1 MQSRRGNLL
10 RFGLRSIL
18 ILTTIVA
25 AVCGLWLRQ
34 VQVQRDVCARLS
46 EAGVEVTLDPPS
58 PWFQWLPES
67 LLSSGDG
74 HYFCSVT
81 EVNLNVRGDSARRD
95 KAHNND
101 LLAWITQLP
110 RLTHLKIDLA
120 IVDSQDF
127 AHLAKCRRLE
137 NLDLNYCE
145 LTDDD
150 FARLPRLPH
159 LKTLTLDGNDDLT
172 GKHLNA
178 SRLPSVRELYCNYTS
193 IDDSAMTEIGQLST
207 LRELELRHTRVTDA
221 GIAALSSLKQLESI
235 ALANAKVTGAG
246 LGVLRAL
253 TKVDL
258 SSTYLTDDV
267 LQEIGKLPGLKF
279 LSMPYCVFVTDEGM
293 KALAHHPSLENIH
306 ATGCGISDACTE
318 SLATIASL
326 EYLSLEHTYIR
337 SLRKL
342 AACKKL
348 RSLSI
353 SSSEVPVDD
362 ALQFAE
368 HTNLRIDIEDPNPV
382 DEESSFQTCWCC
394 LGSVETDL
402 TSGVLASMAGRSVG
416 GNRENLVLEGL
427 VGLSAKHFEN
437 LHCNIKQLSLA
448 RSQLQPDLLP
458 CLKDLPL
465 LDNLDLTK
473 CQLTE
478 ADIKAIGEL
487 QLLTVLELNSTEFN
501 DRDMLAIES
510 LINLK
515 SLKLGETNITPA
527 SLRLLERFTQLE
539 SLTIPFVP
547 DTAALIELLKVCPG
561 LTSIQFEARGIE
573 AIEIMNWDGCNLQ
586 DNEVTV
592 DQLGEL
598 RKLQIARSCEFS
610 NIAGRKLNDEHC
622 AALASFS
629 EVSSVDVSN
638 SQVTDAGIVHLAKLS
653 TLTSLNIAHTN
664 VTGAGLK
671 SLQSHTKLRSLVC
684 APQSWSVDFVQSLL
698 AMNSLDELYLP
709 FSEMPREAAIAL
721 ADGSLAYE
729 QFTWIDGGP
738 DFDDSRYYDR
748 EDIAWMVGKAAFNS
762 DSEVLSLGGALIDD
776 AKLDEVI
783 GSPALTLVY
792 VDNVACDTEKLLAK
806 LLMCSNVHAI
816 RFKGVSLSPS
826 SIASLA
832 AMKNLNALYLEDCE
846 LTSAHIAE
854 LASLPRLSTLFIAS
868 NQVDIGELSKFAQS
882 NRLLRLTLKPT
893 KPAEEYVELQQQL
906 GKRLELSSTAY

>member
-1 MQSRRGNLL
+1 M
-10 RFGLRSIL
+10 
-18 ILTTIVA
+18 
-25 AVCGLWLRQ
+25 
-34 VQVQRDVCARLS
+34 
-46 EAGVEVTLDPPS
+46 
-58 PWFQWLPES
+58 
-67 LLSSGDG
+67 
-74 HYFCSVT
+74 
-81 EVNLNVRGDSARRD
+81 
-95 KAHNND
+95 
-101 LLAWITQLP
+101 
-110 RLTHLKIDLA
+110 
-120 IVDSQDF
+120 
-127 AHLAKCRRLE
+127 
-137 NLDLNYCE
+137 
-145 LTDDD
+145 
-150 FARLPRLPH
+150 
-159 LKTLTLDGNDDLT
+159 
-172 GKHLNA
+172 
-178 SRLPSVRELYCNYTS
+178 
-193 IDDSAMTEIGQLST
+193 
-207 LRELELRHTRVTDA
+207 
-221 GIAALSSLKQLESI
+221 
-235 ALANAKVTGAG
+235 
-246 LGVLRAL
+246 
-253 TKVDL
+253 
-258 SSTYLTDDV
+258 
-267 LQEIGKLPGLKF
+267 
-279 LSMPYCVFVTDEGM
+279 
-293 KALAHHPSLENIH
+293 
-306 ATGCGISDACTE
+306 
-318 SLATIASL
+318 
-326 EYLSLEHTYIR
+326 
-337 SLRKL
+337 
-342 AACKKL
+342 
-348 RSLSI
+348 
-353 SSSEVPVDD
+353 
-362 ALQFAE
+362 
-368 HTNLRIDIEDPNPV
+368 
-382 DEESSFQTCWCC
+382 
-394 LGSVETDL
+394 
-402 TSGVLASMAGRSVG
+402 
-416 GNRENLVLEGL
+416 LEGL

-437 LHCNIKQLSLA
+437 LHCNITQLSLA

-487 QLLTVLELNSTEFN
+487 QPLTVLELNSTEFN
-501 DRDMLAIES
+501 DRDMLVIES
-510 LINLK
+510 LISLK

-547 DTAALIELLKVCPG
+547 DTAALIELLKACPG
-561 LTSIQFEARGIE
+561 LTSIQFDARGIE

-653 TLTSLNIAHTN
+653 TLTTLNIAHTN

-698 AMNSLDELYLP
+698 AMASLDELYLP

-738 DFDDSRYYDR
+738 DFDDSRYYDH

-806 LLMCSNVHAI
+806 LLTCSNVQAI

-826 SIASLA
+826 NIASLA

-868 NQVDIGELSKFAQS
+868 NQVEIGELSKFAQS
-882 NRLLRLTLKPT
+882 NRLLKLTLKPT